1 MAKYKGED
9 IDLKPT
15 EAMAEEA
22 QKGLDWRKEF
32 GRGGTEVGVARAR
45 QLVNRQEISADTVRR
60 MHSYFSRHEV
70 DKEAEGFSPGEDG
83 YPSAGRI
90 AWALWGGDVGQ
101 SWARNKDSQL
111 DKIDE
116 EATRAIEDEFP
127 EKTITALE
135 NKVEEHNEEY
145 GNTKSKRVT
154 LGMLAKVYKRG
165 IGAYNTNPQ
174 SVRPSVTSEEQ
185 WAMARV
191 NSFLYAVRNGKF
203 RSGKHDTDLLPDG
216 HPMKTEDEREYDEFR
231 PYPNEHSARLTSPDK
246 YDIFRREKDAGGK
259 GIDFIYGINDQGS
272 EIQAIRF
279 DEKEYTEEEAKQWLK
294 DNDFEYILFEAALKE
309 RGAKMDKRH
318 VVDVQETDEN
328 VTIVFAKHHEEPS
341 EEMQEDM
348 TEEKMGHEEEEK
360 MDHEDERKEA
370 ISLDYRAMHLDDKA
384 IDEKSRTVR
393 VGVSSEEPVKRE
405 FGMEVMDHSK
415 ENMNLEFLNSGR
427 APLLLDHDME
437 KQIGV
442 VESVELDENA
452 RRLRASVR
460 FGKGEQASEVFDD
473 VVDGIRQNISVGYRV
488 DKKVEREDDPE
499 DHYRVATTPMEIS
512 IVSIPADQSS
522 LVGVGRSSSETLKST
537 ILIKEKDM
545 SENIDLD
552 AVRAEA
558 AKSASKNAK
567 DIMTLARKHNKADLG
582 EDAIGRG
589 VSIEQFR
596 GELLDVIG
604 NDKPLE
610 TPADVIDAPVK
621 EKREYSLGRM
631 IRSQI
636 TGKRNEASFEHELS
650 DEIAKRTGK
659 DPQGFYVPGFAWGQR
674 SGVMTTA
681 ATGAISGEAVTDNFV
696 PTIQRPDMFIEALR
710 ARQVLSGLGAT
721 YIPGLTNRVRM
732 PKISTGATA
741 AFVEEAGDVADQSQA
756 DDSVT
761 LQPRTL
767 GAYADISRLL
777 MLESVPAIEQVV
789 QDDLLRSVADAIE
802 LAAINGSGSS
812 GNPTGILNTSGVND
826 LDISTGTDVAALT
839 WADITDLVKLVE
851 EDNGV
856 VNANAL
862 GFLTNAKVKS
872 KLANTS
878 KVASTDSV
886 MLLNDPW
893 NSLYGYPIAF
903 STNVPS
909 NLNPGDGGTDGSAMI
924 FGDFSQLM
932 IGLFGAPSIQVNPYT
947 GQLAGTVRIS
957 IHQEVD
963 VAVRNAVSFAITN
976 EVSTA

>member
-9 IDLKPT
+9 IDLTPT

-45 QLVNRQEISADTVRR
+45 QLVNRQEVSAETVRR

-70 DKEAEGFSPGEDG
+70 DKEGEGFSPGEDG

-101 SWARNKDSQL
+101 SWARNKDRQL

-116 EATRAIEDEFP
+116 DKREY
-127 EKTITALE
+127 
-135 NKVEEHNEEY
+135 EEY
-145 GNTKSKRVT
+145 V
-154 LGMLAKVYKRG
+154 
-165 IGAYNTNPQ
+165 
-174 SVRPSVTSEEQ
+174 
-185 WAMARV
+185 
-191 NSFLYAVRNGKF
+191 
-203 RSGKHDTDLLPDG
+203 
-216 HPMKTEDEREYDEFR
+216 R
-231 PYPNEHSARLTSPDK
+231 PYPNEHSARLTNPDK

-279 DEKEYTEEEAKQWLK
+279 DEKEFTEEEAKQWLK
-294 DNDFEYILFEAALKE
+294 DNDFDYILFEAALKE
-309 RGAKMDKRH
+309 RGAKMENRH
-318 VVDVQETDEN
+318 VVDVQETEDT
-328 VTIVFAKHHEEPS
+328 VTVVFEKHHAEPS
-341 EEMQEDM
+341 EEM

-360 MDHEDERKEA
+360 MEHEDERKEP
-370 ISLDYRAMHLDDKA
+370 ITLDYRAMHLDDKA
-384 IDEKSRTVR
+384 IDEETRTVR
-393 VGVSSEEPVKRE
+393 VGVSSEEPVKRQ
-405 FGMEVMDHSK
+405 FGMEVMDHTK

-460 FGKGEQASEVFDD
+460 FGKGEQASEVFND

-499 DHYRVATTPMEIS
+499 DYYRVATTPMEIS
-512 IVSIPADQSS
+512 IVSIPADQSN

-537 ILIKEKDM
+537 IQIKEKDM
-545 SENIDLD
+545 SEKIDLD

-567 DIMTLARKHNKADLG
+567 EIMTLARKHNKADLG

-589 VSIEQFR
+589 IDIAEFR

-604 NDKPLE
+604 NDKPLD
-610 TPADVIDAPVK
+610 TPVTVIEQSAK
-621 EKREYSLGRM
+621 EKRTYSLGRM
-631 IRSQI
+631 IQAQV
-636 TGKRNEASFEHELS
+636 TGDWKNAGYERELS
-650 DEIAKRTGK
+650 DEITKRTGK
-659 DPQGFYVPGFAWGQR
+659 QSQGFYVPDFAWR

-681 ATGAISGEAVTDNFV
+681 ATGAIAGENVTDQFV
-696 PTIQRPDMFIEALR
+696 PTIQRGDLFIEALR
-710 ARQVLSGLGAT
+710 AKQVMANLGVT
-721 YIPGLTNRVRM
+721 YLGGLTNRVRM
-732 PKISTGATA
+732 PKIATGAA
-741 AFVEEAGDVADQSQA
+741 AGFVEEAGDVSDQSPTDA
-756 DDSVT
+756 GVT

-767 GAYADISRLL
+767 GAFATMSRLL
-777 MLESVPAIEQVV
+777 MLESIPAIEQIV
-789 QDDLLRSVADAIE
+789 QDDLLRSIADKIE
-802 LAAINGSGSS
+802 YYAINGSGSS
-812 GNPTGILNTSGVND
+812 GQPTGILTDGNVNN
-826 LDISTGTDVAALT
+826 LDISAGTDVAALT

-856 VNANAL
+856 VNAATL
-862 GFLTNAKVKS
+862 GFLTNPKVKA
-872 KLANTS
+872 KMANTV
-878 KVASTDSV
+878 KVATTDSV

-893 NSLYGYPIAF
+893 NAIYGYKAEF
-903 STNVPS
+903 TNNVPS
-909 NLNPGDGGTDGSAMI
+909 DLDPGDGGSDASAMI

-932 IGLFGAPSIQVNPYT
+932 VGLFGAPSIIVDPYS
-947 GQLAGTVRIS
+947 GSKSGDVQIS
-957 IHQEVD
+957 VMQEVD
-963 VAVRNAVSFAITN
+963 VALRNAISFAKTDEI
-976 EVSTA
+976 STA

>member
-1 MAKYKGED
+1 MMMAKYKGED
-9 IDLKPT
+9 IDLTPT

-45 QLVNRQEISADTVRR
+45 QLINRQEVSAETVRR

-70 DKEAEGFSPGEDG
+70 DKEGEGFSPGEDG

-101 SWARNKDSQL
+101 SWARNKDRQL

-127 EKTITALE
+127 DKTITALE

-145 GNTKSKRVT
+145 GDTASKRVT

-165 IGAYNTNPQ
+165 VGAYNTNPQ
-174 SVRPSVTSEEQ
+174 SVRPSVSSEEQ

-191 NSFLYAVRNGKF
+191 NSFLFAVRNGKY
-203 RSGKHDTDLLPDG
+203 RSGKHDTDLLPEG
-216 HPMKTEDEREYDEFR
+216 HPMKTEDERSEA
-231 PYPNEHSARLTSPDK
+231 NLT
-246 YDIFRREKDAGGK
+246 I
-259 GIDFIYGINDQGS
+259 S
-272 EIQAIRF
+272 ENYVTF
-279 DEKEYTEEEAKQWLK
+279 LK
-294 DNDFEYILFEAALKE
+294 DKE
-309 RGAKMDKRH
+309 RGAEMENRH
-318 VVDVQETDEN
+318 VVDVQETEDT
-328 VTIVFAKHHEEPS
+328 VTVVFEKHHAEPS
-341 EEMQEDM
+341 EEM

-360 MDHEDERKEA
+360 MEHEDERKEP
-370 ISLDYRAMHLDDKA
+370 ISLDYRAMDLDDKT
-384 IDEKSRTVR
+384 IDEESRTVR
-393 VGVSSEEPVKRE
+393 VGVSSEEPVKRQ
-405 FGMEVMDHSK
+405 FGMEVMDHTK

-460 FGKGEQASEVFDD
+460 FGKGEQASEVFND

-499 DHYRVATTPMEIS
+499 DYYRVATTPMEIS
-512 IVSIPADQSS
+512 IVSIPADQSN

-537 ILIKEKDM
+537 IQIKEKDM
-545 SENIDLD
+545 SEKIDLD

-567 DIMTLARKHNKADLG
+567 EIMTLARKHNKADLG

-589 VSIEQFR
+589 IDIAEFR

-604 NDKPLE
+604 NDKPLD
-610 TPADVIDAPVK
+610 TPVTVIEQSAK
-621 EKREYSLGRM
+621 EKRTYSLGRM
-631 IRSQI
+631 IQAQV
-636 TGKRNEASFEHELS
+636 TGDWKDAGYERELS
-650 DEIAKRTGK
+650 EEITKRTGK
-659 DPQGFYVPGFAWGQR
+659 QSQGMYVPDFAWR

-681 ATGAISGEAVTDNFV
+681 ATGAIAGENVTDQFV
-696 PTIQRPDMFIEALR
+696 PTIQRGDLFIEALR
-710 ARQVLSGLGAT
+710 AKQVMANLGVT
-721 YIPGLTNRVRM
+721 YLGGLTNRVRM
-732 PKISTGATA
+732 PKIATGAA
-741 AFVEEAGDVADQSQA
+741 AGFVEEAGDVSDQSPTDA
-756 DDSVT
+756 GVT

-767 GAYADISRLL
+767 GAFATMSRLL
-777 MLESVPAIEQVV
+777 MLESVPAIEQIV
-789 QDDLLRSVADAIE
+789 QDDLLRSIADKIEYYAIQ
-802 LAAINGSGSS
+802 GSGSS
-812 GNPTGILNTSGVND
+812 GQPTGILNDANVNN
-826 LDISTGTDVAALT
+826 LDISAGTDVAALT

-856 VNANAL
+856 VNAATL
-862 GFLTNAKVKS
+862 GFLTNPKVKA
-872 KLANTS
+872 KMANTV
-878 KVASTDSV
+878 KVATTDSV

-893 NSLYGYPIAF
+893 NAIYGYKAEF
-903 STNVPS
+903 TNNVPS
-909 NLNPGDGGTDGSAMI
+909 DLDPGDGGSDASAMI

-932 IGLFGAPSIQVNPYT
+932 VGLFGAPSIIVDPYS
-947 GQLAGTVRIS
+947 GSKSGDVQIS
-957 IHQEVD
+957 VMQEVD
-963 VAVRNAVSFAITN
+963 VALRNAISFAKTDEI
-976 EVSTA
+976 STA

>member
-1 MAKYKGED
+1 MMAKYKGED

-45 QLVNRQEISADTVRR
+45 QLINRQEVSAETVRR

-70 DKEAEGFSPGEDG
+70 DKEGEGFSPGEDG

-101 SWARNKDSQL
+101 SWARNKDRQL

-116 EATRAIEDEFP
+116 DKREY
-127 EKTITALE
+127 
-135 NKVEEHNEEY
+135 EEY
-145 GNTKSKRVT
+145 V
-154 LGMLAKVYKRG
+154 
-165 IGAYNTNPQ
+165 
-174 SVRPSVTSEEQ
+174 
-185 WAMARV
+185 
-191 NSFLYAVRNGKF
+191 
-203 RSGKHDTDLLPDG
+203 
-216 HPMKTEDEREYDEFR
+216 R
-231 PYPNEHSARLTSPDK
+231 PYPNEHSARLTNPDK

-279 DEKEYTEEEAKQWLK
+279 DEKEFTEEEAKQWLK
-294 DNDFEYILFEAALKE
+294 DNDFDYILFEAALKE
-309 RGAKMDKRH
+309 RGAKMENRH
-318 VVDVQETDEN
+318 VVDVQETEDT
-328 VTIVFAKHHEEPS
+328 VTVVFEKHHAEPS
-341 EEMQEDM
+341 EEM

-360 MDHEDERKEA
+360 MEHEDERKEP
-370 ISLDYRAMHLDDKA
+370 ITLDYRAMHLDDKA
-384 IDEKSRTVR
+384 IDEETRTVR
-393 VGVSSEEPVKRE
+393 VGVSSEEPVKRQ
-405 FGMEVMDHSK
+405 FGMEVMDHTK

-460 FGKGEQASEVFDD
+460 FGKGEQASEVFND

-499 DHYRVATTPMEIS
+499 DYYRVATTPMEIS
-512 IVSIPADQSS
+512 IVSIPADQSN

-537 ILIKEKDM
+537 IQIKEKDM
-545 SENIDLD
+545 SEKIDLD

-567 DIMTLARKHNKADLG
+567 EIMTLARKHNKADLG

-589 VSIEQFR
+589 IDIAEFR

-604 NDKPLE
+604 NDKPLD
-610 TPADVIDAPVK
+610 TPVTVIEQSAK
-621 EKREYSLGRM
+621 EKRTYSLGRM
-631 IRSQI
+631 IQAQV
-636 TGKRNEASFEHELS
+636 TGDWKDAGYERELS
-650 DEIAKRTGK
+650 EEITKRTGK
-659 DPQGFYVPGFAWGQR
+659 QSQGMYVPDFAWR

-681 ATGAISGEAVTDNFV
+681 ATGAIAGENVTDQFV
-696 PTIQRPDMFIEALR
+696 PTIQRGDLFIEALR
-710 ARQVLSGLGAT
+710 AKQVMANLGVT
-721 YIPGLTNRVRM
+721 YLGGLTNRVRM
-732 PKISTGATA
+732 PKIATGAA
-741 AFVEEAGDVADQSQA
+741 AGFVEEAGDVSDQSPTDA
-756 DDSVT
+756 GVT

-767 GAYADISRLL
+767 GAFATMSRLL
-777 MLESVPAIEQVV
+777 MLESVPAIEQIV
-789 QDDLLRSVADAIE
+789 QDDLLRSIADKIEYYAIQ
-802 LAAINGSGSS
+802 GSGSS
-812 GNPTGILNTSGVND
+812 GQPTGILNDGNVNN
-826 LDISTGTDVAALT
+826 LDISAGTDVAALT

-856 VNANAL
+856 VNAATL
-862 GFLTNAKVKS
+862 GFLTNPKVKA
-872 KLANTS
+872 KMANTV
-878 KVASTDSV
+878 KVATTDSV

-893 NSLYGYPIAF
+893 NAIYGYKAEF
-903 STNVPS
+903 TNNVPS
-909 NLNPGDGGTDGSAMI
+909 DLDPGDGGSDASAMI

-932 IGLFGAPSIQVNPYT
+932 VGLFGAPSIIVDPYS
-947 GQLAGTVRIS
+947 GSKSGDVQIS
-957 IHQEVD
+957 VMQEVD
-963 VAVRNAVSFAITN
+963 VALRNAISFAKTDEI
-976 EVSTA
+976 STA

>member
-9 IDLKPT
+9 IDLTPT
-15 EAMAEEA
+15 KAMAEEA
-22 QKGLDWRKEF
+22 QRGLDWREEY
-32 GRGGTEVGVARAR
+32 GRGGTRVGVARAR
-45 QLVNRQEISADTVRR
+45 QLVNEQELSADTVRR
-60 MHSYFSRHEV
+60 MHSFFSRHEV
-70 DKEAEGFSPGEDG
+70 DKEADGFSPGEDG

-101 SWARNKDSQL
+101 SWARNKDRQL

-127 EKTITALE
+127 DKTITALE
-135 NKVEEHNEEY
+135 NKVKEHNEEH
-145 GNTKSKRVT
+145 TAKSKRVT

-216 HPMKTEDEREYDEFR
+216 HPMKTEDERNVDILTNMEIYDKF
-231 PYPNEHSARLTSPDK
+231 NNS
-246 YDIFRREKDAGGK
+246 
-259 GIDFIYGINDQGS
+259 N
-272 EIQAIRF
+272 
-279 DEKEYTEEEAKQWLK
+279 
-294 DNDFEYILFEAALKE
+294 E
-309 RGAKMDKRH
+309 RGSKMDKRH
-318 VVDVQETDEN
+318 IVDVQETDEN
-328 VTIVFAKHHEEPS
+328 VTIVFAKHHEEDQ
-341 EEMQEDM
+341 EME
-348 TEEKMGHEEEEK
+348 TSGG
-360 MDHEDERKEA
+360 HEDEEMET
-370 ISLDYRAMHLDDKA
+370 SGGHEDDKMKERTKYVKEDLTFRSYHFDKE
-384 IDEKSRTVR
+384 IINETNRTVR
-393 VGVSSEEPVKRE
+393 VGVSSEEPVKRD
-405 FGMEVMDHSK
+405 FGMEVMSHKAEHMDLK
-415 ENMNLEFLNSGR
+415 FLNSGR

-442 VESVELDENA
+442 VESIELDESA
-452 RRLRASVR
+452 GRLRALVR
-460 FGKGEQASEVFDD
+460 FGKGELASEVFND
-473 VVDGIRQNISVGYRV
+473 VTDGIRQNISVGYRV
-488 DKKVEREDDPE
+488 DGKLERSKHEDDEE
-499 DHYRVATTPMEIS
+499 DIVRVMTTPMEVS
-512 IVSIPADQSS
+512 IVSIPADQSN
-522 LVGVGRSSSETLKST
+522 LVGVGRSTSETLKST
-537 ILIKEKDM
+537 IQIKGDDNM
-545 SENIDLD
+545 SENNDIDVAKIEAD
-552 AVRAEA
+552 AQRA
-558 AKSASKNAK
+558 ASKNAK

-582 EDAIGRG
+582 EEALGRG

-636 TGKRNEASFEHELS
+636 TGRRTDASFEHELS

-659 DPQGFYVPGFAWGQR
+659 DAQGFYVPGFAWNQR

-710 ARQVLSGLGAT
+710 ARQVLAGLGAT

-741 AFVEEAGDVADQSQA
+741 AFVEEAGDVADQSQT

-826 LDISTGTDVAALT
+826 LDISAGTDVAALT

-862 GFLTNAKVKS
+862 GFLTNSKVKS
-872 KLANTS
+872 KMANTV
-878 KVASTDSV
+878 KVSSTDSV

-903 STNVPS
+903 SSNVPS

>member
-22 QKGLDWRKEF
+22 QKGLDWRREF

-45 QLVNRQEISADTVRR
+45 QLVNRQEVSAETVRR

-70 DKEAEGFSPGEDG
+70 DKEGEGFSPGEDG

-101 SWARNKDSQL
+101 SWARNKDRQL

-127 EKTITALE
+127 DKTITALE
-135 NKVEEHNEEY
+135 NKVKEHNEEH
-145 GNTKSKRVT
+145 GSAKSKRVT

-165 IGAYNTNPQ
+165 VGAYNTNPQ
-174 SVRPSVTSEEQ
+174 SVRPSVSSEEQ

-191 NSFLYAVRNGKF
+191 NSFLFAVRNGKY

-216 HPMKTEDEREYDEFR
+216 HPMKTEDER
-231 PYPNEHSARLTSPDK
+231 NEANLT
-246 YDIFRREKDAGGK
+246 I
-259 GIDFIYGINDQGS
+259 S
-272 EIQAIRF
+272 ENYVTF
-279 DEKEYTEEEAKQWLK
+279 LK
-294 DNDFEYILFEAALKE
+294 DKE
-309 RGAKMDKRH
+309 RGAEMENRH
-318 VVDVQETDEN
+318 VIDVQETDET
-328 VTIVFAKHHEEPS
+328 VTLVFEKHKEEPS
-341 EEMQEDM
+341 EEMN
-348 TEEKMGHEEEEK
+348 EEMNEEVVEEIVEETAS
-360 MDHEDERKEA
+360 EDERKEV
-370 ISLDYRAMHLDDKA
+370 ISLDYRAMDLDDKT
-384 IDEKSRTVR
+384 IDEESRTVR
-393 VGVSSEEPVKRE
+393 VGVSSEEPVKRQ
-405 FGMEVMDHSK
+405 FGMEVMDHTK

-460 FGKGEQASEVFDD
+460 FGKGEQASEVFND

-499 DHYRVATTPMEIS
+499 DYYRVATTPMEIS

-537 ILIKEKDM
+537 IQIKEKDM
-545 SENIDLD
+545 SEKIDLD

-567 DIMTLARKHNKADLG
+567 EIMTLARKHNKADLG
-582 EDAIGRG
+582 EDALSRG
-589 VSIEQFR
+589 IDIAEFR

-604 NDKPLE
+604 NDKPLD
-610 TPADVIDAPVK
+610 TPVNVIEQSSK
-621 EKREYSLGRM
+621 EKRNYSLGRM
-631 IRSQI
+631 IQAQV
-636 TGKRNEASFEHELS
+636 TGDWKNAGYEREMSE
-650 DEIAKRTGK
+650 EIAKRTGK
-659 DPQGFYVPGFAWGQR
+659 QSQGMYVPDFAWR

-681 ATGAISGEAVTDNFV
+681 ATGGISGENVTDQFV
-696 PTIQRPDMFIEALR
+696 PTIQRGDLFIEALR
-710 ARQVLSGLGAT
+710 AKQVMSNLGVT
-721 YIPGLTNRVRM
+721 YMGGLTNRIRI
-732 PKISTGATA
+732 PKIATGASA
-741 AFVEEAGDVADQSQA
+741 GFVEEAANVTDQSPTDA
-756 DDSVT
+756 GVT

-767 GAYADISRLL
+767 GAFATMSRLL
-777 MLESVPAIEQVV
+777 MLESVPAIEQIV
-789 QDDLLRSVADAIE
+789 QDDLLRSIADKIE
-802 LAAINGSGSS
+802 YYAINGSGAS
-812 GNPTGILNTSGVND
+812 GQPTGILTDANVNN
-826 LDISTGTDVAALT
+826 LDISAGTDVAALT

-856 VNANAL
+856 VNAATL
-862 GFLTNAKVKS
+862 GFLTNPKVKA
-872 KLANTS
+872 KMANTV
-878 KVASTDSV
+878 KVATTDSV

-893 NSLYGYPIAF
+893 NAIYGYKAEF
-903 STNVPS
+903 TNNVPS
-909 NLNPGDGGTDGSAMI
+909 DLDPGDGGSDASAMI

-932 IGLFGAPSIQVNPYT
+932 VGLFGAPSIIVDPYS
-947 GQLAGTVRIS
+947 GSKSGDVQIS
-957 IHQEVD
+957 VMQEVD
-963 VAVRNAVSFAITN
+963 VALRNAISFAKTDEI
-976 EVSTA
+976 STA

>member
-1 MAKYKGED
+1 MANYKGED

-45 QLVNRQEISADTVRR
+45 QLVNRQEVSAETVRR

-70 DKEAEGFSPGEDG
+70 DKEADGFSPGEDG

-101 SWARNKDSQL
+101 SWARNKDRQL

-127 EKTITALE
+127 DKTITALE

-145 GNTKSKRVT
+145 GDTASKRVT

-191 NSFLYAVRNGKF
+191 NSFLFAVRNGKY

-216 HPMKTEDEREYDEFR
+216 HPMKTEDERKEA
-231 PYPNEHSARLTSPDK
+231 NLT
-246 YDIFRREKDAGGK
+246 I
-259 GIDFIYGINDQGS
+259 S
-272 EIQAIRF
+272 ENYVTF
-279 DEKEYTEEEAKQWLK
+279 LKE
-294 DNDFEYILFEAALKE
+294 NE
-309 RGAKMDKRH
+309 RGADMENRH
-318 VVDVQETDEN
+318 VVEVDETEDT
-328 VTIVFAKHHEEPS
+328 VTVVFAKHKETPSEQMS
-341 EEMQEDM
+341 EEMTED
-348 TEEKMGHEEEEK
+348 KMDQEEEK
-360 MDHEDERKEA
+360 MEMEDERKEP
-370 ISLDYRAMHLDDKA
+370 ISLDYRAIDLDDKT
-384 IDEKSRTVR
+384 IDEESRTVR
-393 VGVSSEEPVKRE
+393 VGVSSEEPVKRQ
-405 FGMEVMDHSK
+405 FGMEVMDHTK

-460 FGKGEQASEVFDD
+460 FGKGEQASEVFND

-499 DHYRVATTPMEIS
+499 DYYRVATTPMEIS
-512 IVSIPADQSS
+512 IVSIPADQSN

-537 ILIKEKDM
+537 IQIKEKDM
-545 SENIDLD
+545 SEKIDLD

-567 DIMTLARKHNKADLG
+567 EIMTLARKHNKADLG
-582 EDAIGRG
+582 EDALRRG
-589 VSIEQFR
+589 IDVSEFR

-604 NDKPLE
+604 NDKPLD
-610 TPADVIDAPVK
+610 TPVTVIEQSAK
-621 EKREYSLGRM
+621 EKRTYSLGKM
-631 IRSQI
+631 IQAQV
-636 TGKRNEASFEHELS
+636 TGDWKDAGYERELS
-650 DEIAKRTGK
+650 EEITKRTGK
-659 DPQGFYVPGFAWGQR
+659 QSQGMYVPDFAWR

-681 ATGAISGEAVTDNFV
+681 ATGAIAGENVTDQFV
-696 PTIQRPDMFIEALR
+696 PTIQRGDLFIEALR
-710 ARQVLSGLGAT
+710 AKQVMANLGVT
-721 YIPGLTNRVRM
+721 YMGGLTNRIRM
-732 PKISTGATA
+732 PKIATGAA
-741 AFVEEAGDVADQSQA
+741 AGFVEEAGDVSDQSPTDA
-756 DDSVT
+756 GVT

-767 GAYADISRLL
+767 GAFATMSRLL
-777 MLESVPAIEQVV
+777 MLESVPAIEQIV
-789 QDDLLRSVADAIE
+789 QDDLLRSIADKIE
-802 LAAINGSGSS
+802 YYAINGSGSS
-812 GNPTGILNTSGVND
+812 GQPTGILNDGSVNN
-826 LDISTGTDVAALT
+826 LDISAGTDVAALT

-856 VNANAL
+856 VNAATL
-862 GFLTNAKVKS
+862 GFLTNPKVKA
-872 KLANTS
+872 KMANTV
-878 KVASTDSV
+878 KVATTDSV

-893 NSLYGYPIAF
+893 NAIYGYKAEF
-903 STNVPS
+903 TNNVPS
-909 NLNPGDGGTDGSAMI
+909 DLDPGDGGSDASAMI

-932 IGLFGAPSIQVNPYT
+932 VGLFGAPSIIVDPYS
-947 GQLAGTVRIS
+947 GSKSGDVQIS
-957 IHQEVD
+957 VMQEVD
-963 VAVRNAVSFAITN
+963 VALRNAISFAKTDEI
-976 EVSTA
+976 STA

>member
-1 MAKYKGED
+1 MMAKYKGED

-22 QKGLDWRKEF
+22 QKGLDWRREF

-45 QLVNRQEISADTVRR
+45 QLVNRQEVSAETVRR

-70 DKEAEGFSPGEDG
+70 DKEGEGFSPGEDG

-101 SWARNKDSQL
+101 SWARNKDRQL

-127 EKTITALE
+127 DKTITALE
-135 NKVEEHNEEY
+135 NKVKEHNEEH
-145 GNTKSKRVT
+145 GSAKSKRVT

-165 IGAYNTNPQ
+165 VGAYNTNPQ
-174 SVRPSVTSEEQ
+174 SVRPSVSSEEQ

-191 NSFLYAVRNGKF
+191 NSFLFAVRNGKY

-216 HPMKTEDEREYDEFR
+216 HPMKTEDER
-231 PYPNEHSARLTSPDK
+231 NEANLT
-246 YDIFRREKDAGGK
+246 I
-259 GIDFIYGINDQGS
+259 S
-272 EIQAIRF
+272 ENYVTF
-279 DEKEYTEEEAKQWLK
+279 LK
-294 DNDFEYILFEAALKE
+294 DKE
-309 RGAKMDKRH
+309 RGAEMENRH
-318 VVDVQETDEN
+318 VIDVQETDET
-328 VTIVFAKHHEEPS
+328 VTLVFEKHKEEPS
-341 EEMQEDM
+341 EEMN
-348 TEEKMGHEEEEK
+348 EEMNEEVVEEIVEETAS
-360 MDHEDERKEA
+360 EDERKEV
-370 ISLDYRAMHLDDKA
+370 ISLDYRAMDLDDKT
-384 IDEKSRTVR
+384 IDEESRTVR
-393 VGVSSEEPVKRE
+393 VGVSSEEPVKRQ
-405 FGMEVMDHSK
+405 FGMEVMDHTK

-460 FGKGEQASEVFDD
+460 FGKGEQASEVFND

-499 DHYRVATTPMEIS
+499 DYYRVATTPMEIS

-537 ILIKEKDM
+537 IQIKEKDM
-545 SENIDLD
+545 SEKIDLD

-567 DIMTLARKHNKADLG
+567 EIMTLARKHNKADLG
-582 EDAIGRG
+582 EDALSRG
-589 VSIEQFR
+589 IDIAEFR

-604 NDKPLE
+604 NDKPLD
-610 TPADVIDAPVK
+610 TPVNVIEQSSK
-621 EKREYSLGRM
+621 EKRNYSLGRM
-631 IRSQI
+631 IQAQV
-636 TGKRNEASFEHELS
+636 TGDWKNAGYEREMSE
-650 DEIAKRTGK
+650 EIAKRTGK
-659 DPQGFYVPGFAWGQR
+659 QSQGMYVPDFAWR

-681 ATGAISGEAVTDNFV
+681 ATGGISGENVTDQFV
-696 PTIQRPDMFIEALR
+696 PTIQRGDLFIEALR
-710 ARQVLSGLGAT
+710 AKQVMSNLGVT
-721 YIPGLTNRVRM
+721 YMGGLTNRIRI
-732 PKISTGATA
+732 PKIATGASA
-741 AFVEEAGDVADQSQA
+741 GFVEEAANVTDQSPTDA
-756 DDSVT
+756 GVT

-767 GAYADISRLL
+767 GAFATMSRLL
-777 MLESVPAIEQVV
+777 MLESVPAIEQIV
-789 QDDLLRSVADAIE
+789 QDDLLRSIADKIE
-802 LAAINGSGSS
+802 YHAINGSGSS
-812 GNPTGILNTSGVND
+812 GQPTGILNNSDVNN
-826 LDISTGTDVAALT
+826 LDISAGTDVAALT

-856 VNANAL
+856 VNANTL
-862 GFLTNAKVKS
+862 GFLTNPKVKA
-872 KLANTS
+872 KMANTVR
-878 KVASTDSV
+878 VASSDSV

-893 NSLYGYPIAF
+893 NAIYGYKAEF
-903 STNVPS
+903 TNNVPS
-909 NLNPGDGGTDGSAMI
+909 DLDPGDGGSDASAMI

-932 IGLFGAPSIQVNPYT
+932 VGLFGAPSIIVDPYSGSKSGDVT
-947 GQLAGTVRIS
+947 IS
-957 IHQEVD
+957 VMQEVD
-963 VAVRNAVSFAITN
+963 VALRNAISFAKTDEI
-976 EVSTA
+976 STA

>member
-15 EAMAEEA
+15 KAMAEEA

-45 QLVNRQEISADTVRR
+45 QLTNRQELSADTVRR

-70 DKEAEGFSPGEDG
+70 DKEGEGFSPGEDG

-101 SWARNKDSQL
+101 SWARNKDRQL

-127 EKTITALE
+127 DKTITALE
-135 NKVEEHNEEY
+135 NKVKEHNEEH
-145 GNTKSKRVT
+145 GSAKSKRVT

-216 HPMKTEDEREYDEFR
+216 HPMKTEDERNEANLTISENYDTFLE
-231 PYPNEHSARLTSPDK
+231 
-246 YDIFRREKDAGGK
+246 
-259 GIDFIYGINDQGS
+259 
-272 EIQAIRF
+272 
-279 DEKEYTEEEAKQWLK
+279 
-294 DNDFEYILFEAALKE
+294 DNE

-318 VVDVQETDEN
+318 IVDVQETDDTY
-328 VTIVFAKHHEEPS
+328 TIIFGKASPEK
-341 EEMQEDM
+341 EEMEM
-348 TEEKMGHEEEEK
+348 NGGHEEEEK
-360 MDHEDERKEA
+360 VGDHDKDMEERFEYKKEDLDFRSYHFDKEM
-370 ISLDYRAMHLDDKA
+370 IN
-384 IDEKSRTVR
+384 EENRTVR
-393 VGVSSEEPVKRE
+393 VGVSSEEPVKRD
-405 FGMEVMDHSK
+405 FGMEVMSHKAEHMDLK
-415 ENMNLEFLNSGR
+415 FLNSGR
-427 APLLLDHDME
+427 APLLLDHDLE
-437 KQIGV
+437 RQIGV

-452 RRLRASVR
+452 GRLRALVR
-460 FGKGEQASEVFDD
+460 FGKSELASEVFND
-473 VVDGIRQNISVGYRV
+473 VTDGIRQNISVGYRV
-488 DKKVEREDDPE
+488 DGKLERSKHEDDEE
-499 DHYRVATTPMEIS
+499 DIIRVMTTPMEVS
-512 IVSIPADQSS
+512 IVSIPADQSN
-522 LVGVGRSSSETLKST
+522 LVGVGRSTSETLKST
-537 ILIKEKDM
+537 ILIKGDDNM
-545 SENIDLD
+545 SENNDIDVAKIEAD
-552 AVRAEA
+552 AQRA
-558 AKSASKNAK
+558 ASKNAK

-582 EDAIGRG
+582 EEALGRG

-636 TGKRNEASFEHELS
+636 TGKRTDASFEHELS
-650 DEIAKRTGK
+650 DEIAKRTGR

-710 ARQVLSGLGAT
+710 ARQVLSGLGTT

-741 AFVEEAGDVADQSQA
+741 AFVEEAGDVADQSQT

-862 GFLTNAKVKS
+862 GFLTNSKVKS
-872 KLANTS
+872 KMANTV

-903 STNVPS
+903 SSNVPS
-909 NLNPGDGGTDGSAMI
+909 NLNPGDGGSDGSAMI

-932 IGLFGAPSIQVNPYT
+932 IGLFGAPSIQVNPFT

>member
-1 MAKYKGED
+1 MMAKYKGED

-45 QLVNRQEISADTVRR
+45 QLTNRQELSADTVRR

-70 DKEAEGFSPGEDG
+70 DKEGEGFSPGEDG

-101 SWARNKDSQL
+101 SWARNKDRQL

-127 EKTITALE
+127 DKTITALE

-145 GNTKSKRVT
+145 GDTASKRVT

-165 IGAYNTNPQ
+165 VGAYNTNPQ

-191 NSFLYAVRNGKF
+191 NSFLFAVRNGKY

-216 HPMKTEDEREYDEFR
+216 HPMKTEDERNEANLTISENYDTFLE
-231 PYPNEHSARLTSPDK
+231 D
-246 YDIFRREKDAGGK
+246 
-259 GIDFIYGINDQGS
+259 
-272 EIQAIRF
+272 
-279 DEKEYTEEEAKQWLK
+279 
-294 DNDFEYILFEAALKE
+294 KE
-309 RGAKMDKRH
+309 RGAEMDKRH
-318 VVDVQETDEN
+318 VVDVQETDET
-328 VTIVFAKHHEEPS
+328 VTIVFEKHHEEPS
-341 EEMQEDM
+341 EEMQEEM

-360 MDHEDERKEA
+360 MEHEDERKEA

-405 FGMEVMDHSK
+405 FGMEVMDHSA

-460 FGKGEQASEVFDD
+460 FGKGEQASEVFND

-488 DKKVEREDDPE
+488 DKKVERDDDPE
-499 DHYRVATTPMEIS
+499 DYYRVATTPMEIS

-567 DIMTLARKHNKADLG
+567 EIMTLARKHNKADLG

-610 TPADVIDAPVK
+610 TPADVIDAPRK

-681 ATGAISGEAVTDNFV
+681 ATGAITGEAVTDNFV

-732 PKISTGATA
+732 PKIATGATA
-741 AFVEEAGDVADQSQA
+741 GFVEEAGDVADQSQA
-756 DDSVT
+756 DDGVT

-802 LAAINGSGSS
+802 LAAINGSGAS

-826 LDISTGTDVAALT
+826 LDISAGTDVAALT

-878 KVASTDSV
+878 KVASTDSI

-909 NLNPGDGGTDGSAMI
+909 DLDPGDGGSDASAMI

>member
-1 MAKYKGED
+1 MMAKYKGED

-45 QLVNRQEISADTVRR
+45 QLINRQEVSAETVRR

-70 DKEAEGFSPGEDG
+70 DKEGEGFSPGEDG

-101 SWARNKDSQL
+101 SWARNKDRQL

-116 EATRAIEDEFP
+116 D
-127 EKTITALE
+127 K
-135 NKVEEHNEEY
+135 
-145 GNTKSKRVT
+145 
-154 LGMLAKVYKRG
+154 
-165 IGAYNTNPQ
+165 
-174 SVRPSVTSEEQ
+174 
-185 WAMARV
+185 
-191 NSFLYAVRNGKF
+191 
-203 RSGKHDTDLLPDG
+203 
-216 HPMKTEDEREYDEFR
+216 REYEQYVR
-231 PYPNEHSARLTSPDK
+231 PYPNEHSARLTNPDK

-279 DEKEYTEEEAKQWLK
+279 DEKEFTEEEAKQWLK
-294 DNDFEYILFEAALKE
+294 DNDFDYILFEAALKE
-309 RGAKMDKRH
+309 RGAKMENRH
-318 VVDVQETDEN
+318 VVDVQETEDT
-328 VTIVFAKHHEEPS
+328 VTVVFEKHHAEPS
-341 EEMQEDM
+341 EEM

-360 MDHEDERKEA
+360 MEHEDERKEP
-370 ISLDYRAMHLDDKA
+370 ISLDYRAMDLDDKT
-384 IDEKSRTVR
+384 IDEESRTVR
-393 VGVSSEEPVKRE
+393 VGVSSEEPVKRQ
-405 FGMEVMDHSK
+405 FGMEVMDHTK

-460 FGKGEQASEVFDD
+460 FGKGEQASEVFND

-499 DHYRVATTPMEIS
+499 DYYRVATTPMEIS
-512 IVSIPADQSS
+512 IVSIPADQSN

-537 ILIKEKDM
+537 IQIKEKDM
-545 SENIDLD
+545 SEKIDLD

-567 DIMTLARKHNKADLG
+567 EIMTLARKHNKADLG

-589 VSIEQFR
+589 IDIAEFR

-604 NDKPLE
+604 NDKPLD
-610 TPADVIDAPVK
+610 TPVTVIEQSAK
-621 EKREYSLGRM
+621 EKRTYSLGRM
-631 IRSQI
+631 IQAQV
-636 TGKRNEASFEHELS
+636 TGDWKDAGYERELS
-650 DEIAKRTGK
+650 EEITKRTGK
-659 DPQGFYVPGFAWGQR
+659 QSQGMYVPDFAWR

-681 ATGAISGEAVTDNFV
+681 ATGAIAGENVTDQFV
-696 PTIQRPDMFIEALR
+696 PTIQRGDLFIEALR
-710 ARQVLSGLGAT
+710 AKQVMANLGVT
-721 YIPGLTNRVRM
+721 YLGGLTNRVRM
-732 PKISTGATA
+732 PKIATGAA
-741 AFVEEAGDVADQSQA
+741 AGFVEEAGDVSDQSPTDA
-756 DDSVT
+756 GVT

-767 GAYADISRLL
+767 GAFATMSRLL
-777 MLESVPAIEQVV
+777 MLESVPAIEQIV
-789 QDDLLRSVADAIE
+789 QDDLLRSIADKIE
-802 LAAINGSGSS
+802 YYAINGSGSS
-812 GNPTGILNTSGVND
+812 GQPTGILNDGNVNN
-826 LDISTGTDVAALT
+826 LDISAGTDVAALT

-856 VNANAL
+856 VNAATL
-862 GFLTNAKVKS
+862 GFLTNPKVKA
-872 KLANTS
+872 KMANTV
-878 KVASTDSV
+878 KVATTDSV

-893 NSLYGYPIAF
+893 NAIYGYKAEF
-903 STNVPS
+903 TNNVPS
-909 NLNPGDGGTDGSAMI
+909 DLDPGDGGSDASAMI

-932 IGLFGAPSIQVNPYT
+932 VGLFGAPSIIVDPYS
-947 GQLAGTVRIS
+947 GSKSGDVQIS
-957 IHQEVD
+957 VMQEVD
-963 VAVRNAVSFAITN
+963 VALRNAISFAKTDEI
-976 EVSTA
+976 STA

>member
-32 GRGGTEVGVARAR
+32 GRGGTAVGVARAR
-45 QLVNRQEISADTVRR
+45 QLINRQELSAETVRR

-70 DKEAEGFSPGEDG
+70 DKEGEGFSPGEDG

-101 SWARNKDSQL
+101 SWARNKDRQL

-145 GNTKSKRVT
+145 GDVKSKRVT

-165 IGAYNTNPQ
+165 VGAYNTNPQ
-174 SVRPSVTSEEQ
+174 SVRPSVSSEEQ

-191 NSFLYAVRNGKF
+191 NSFLFAVRNGKY

-216 HPMKTEDEREYDEFR
+216 HPMKTEDERKEDNLTNIEIYDKF
-231 PYPNEHSARLTSPDK
+231 T
-246 YDIFRREKDAGGK
+246 K
-259 GIDFIYGINDQGS
+259 G
-272 EIQAIRF
+272 
-279 DEKEYTEEEAKQWLK
+279 
-294 DNDFEYILFEAALKE
+294 KE
-309 RGAKMDKRH
+309 RGSKMDKRH
-318 VVDVQETDEN
+318 IVDVQETDEN
-328 VTIVFAKHHEEPS
+328 VTIVFAKHHEE
-341 EEMQEDM
+341 EEMEM
-348 TEEKMGHEEEEK
+348 NGGHEDDEMETSGE
-360 MDHEDERKEA
+360 HEDDEMKERFKYNKED
-370 ISLDYRAMHLDDKA
+370 LDFRSYHFDKEM
-384 IDEKSRTVR
+384 INEESRTVR
-393 VGVSSEEPVKRE
+393 VGVSSEEPVKRD
-405 FGMEVMDHSK
+405 FGMEVMSHKAEHMDLK
-415 ENMNLEFLNSGR
+415 FLNSGR

-452 RRLRASVR
+452 GRLRALVR
-460 FGKGEQASEVFDD
+460 FGKGERASEVFND
-473 VVDGIRQNISVGYRV
+473 VTDGIRQNISVGYRV
-488 DKKVEREDDPE
+488 DGKVERSEHEDDEE
-499 DHYRVATTPMEIS
+499 DIIRVMTTPMEIS
-512 IVSIPADQSS
+512 IVSIPADQSN

-582 EDAIGRG
+582 EEAIGRG

-610 TPADVIDAPVK
+610 TPADVIDAPMK

-732 PKISTGATA
+732 PKIATGATA
-741 AFVEEAGDVADQSQA
+741 GFVEEAGDVADQSQA
-756 DDSVT
+756 DDGVT

-826 LDISTGTDVAALT
+826 LDISAGTDVAALT

-856 VNANAL
+856 VNGNTL
-862 GFLTNAKVKS
+862 GFLTNSKVKS
-872 KLANTS
+872 KMANTV

-903 STNVPS
+903 SSNVPS
-909 NLNPGDGGTDGSAMI
+909 NLNPGDGGTDASAMI